1 MKKRFKWTSDKLK
14 IFIENYGK
22 IDDKKLDLTMEILK
36 IKSKKGQAVA
46 GSKKIKEIK
55 KTIARLNT
63 QLREIK

>member
-1 MKKRFKWTSDKLK
+1 MAIIRKKDIKRL
-14 IFIENYGK
+14 GK
-22 IDDKKLDLTMEILK
+22 KELDDKKSDLMMEMLK

-55 KTIARLNT
+55 KTIARMNT